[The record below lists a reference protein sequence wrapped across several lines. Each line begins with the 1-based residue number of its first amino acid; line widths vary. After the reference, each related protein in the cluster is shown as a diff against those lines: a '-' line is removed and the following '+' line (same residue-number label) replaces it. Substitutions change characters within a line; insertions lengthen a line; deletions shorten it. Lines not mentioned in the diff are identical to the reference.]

1 MILSPYCESELTLET
16 IKLNLVDVKCM
27 SSALAFLA
35 IAVFIRFTDLP
46 SFTTVKCGEN
56 NELAGSLSNLKTKK
70 RIKLGIN
77 S

>member
-1 MILSPYCESELTLET
+1 MILSPYCESELTLEA

-27 SSALAFLA
+27 SAALAFLA

-46 SFTTVKCGEN
+46 NFPTVKFGKE
-56 NELAGSLSNLKTKK
+56 NELAASLS
-70 RIKLGIN
+70 